1 LPTDLFTDATVA
13 ARIKDKAMAPKDV
26 SNHPF
31 IGRLQQAVGPDNVLT
46 SGDDRQFYSHDV
58 YRQLETPLAVV
69 RPGSVEELARVVG
82 MATSEGIAVVPRG
95 GGASYSD
102 GYASTTEDAIS
113 IDTSR
118 LNKIVVNERDM
129 YVTVE
134 CGTPWAELYET
145 LKAKGLRTPFWGP
158 FSGLKATVGG
168 SMSQGSVSLG
178 SSLYGVSA
186 DSVLSLEVVLADGTI
201 LKTGS
206 AAAANGT
213 PFFRHYGPDLSAL
226 FTGDTGAMGIK
237 ARITLRLI
245 KLPPVKMSV
254 SFGFQTFEGM
264 AAGMEAAAKVGVVS
278 DNFGLNPRLQKAWL
292 GRTNMKQSMDAAF
305 NVYKTARNP
314 IDGFFK
320 LIRMA
325 IAGKSFLDKSE
336 YSAHFICEGVDEA
349 HARSL
354 CVAVRNAV
362 APHGVEVPNTI
373 PTVVASMPF
382 MPLYPIMG
390 PAGERW
396 VPLHGILPFSQVK
409 AFHDKLTALHQKYAA
424 QMEAN
429 KIVSAAMFTTIST
442 TGFLYEPVFYWQD
455 KRHLYHNR
463 YLPQDFLSQ
472 LPTYAENPEGRK
484 LVEEMRAGIREI
496 FASCGAVHMQV
507 GKSYPYMKNRD
518 PRNAEMVKSIKAL
531 LDPKRLIN
539 PGSLGL

>member
-1 LPTDLFTDATVA
+1 
-13 ARIKDKAMAPKDV
+13 MAPKDV
-26 SNHPF
+26 SAHPL
-31 IGRLQQAVGPDNVLT
+31 IPRLVQAVGAENVLT
-46 SGDDRQFYSHDV
+46 SVDDRQFYSHDV
-58 YRQLETPLAVV
+58 YRQMETPLAVV

-82 MATSEGIAVVPRG
+82 TATAEGVAIVPRG

-102 GYASTTEDAIS
+102 GYCATTEDSIS

-118 LNKIVVNERDM
+118 LNKISVNARDM
-129 YVTVE
+129 TVTVE
-134 CGTPWAELYET
+134 SGATWAELYET
-145 LKAKGLRTPFWGP
+145 LSKQGLRTPFWGP

-178 SSLYGVSA
+178 SSLYGPSA
-186 DSVLSLEVVLADGTI
+186 DSVLAMDVVLADGTI

-226 FTGDTGAMGIK
+226 FTNDTGAMGVK

-245 KLPPVKMSV
+245 KHPPVKMSV
-254 SFGFQTFEGM
+254 SFGFQNFEGM
-264 AAGMEAAAKVGVVS
+264 AAGMEAAAKEGVVADS
-278 DNFGLNPRLQKAWL
+278 FGLNPRLQKAWL
-292 GRTNMKQSMDAAF
+292 GRTNMKQSLDAAF

-314 IDGFFK
+314 IDGLFK

-336 YSAHFICEGVDEA
+336 YSAHFICEGVDES
-349 HARSL
+349 HVRSL
-354 CVAVRNAV
+354 AAAVRRAV
-362 APHGVEVPNTI
+362 EPHGVEVPNTI

-396 VPLHGILPFSQVK
+396 VPLHGILPFSAVK
-409 AFHDKLTALHQKYAA
+409 PFHDKLMAFHQKYAA
-424 QMEAN
+424 QMEQH

-442 TGFLYEPVFYWQD
+442 TGFLYEPVFYWED
-455 KRHLYHNR
+455 KRHLYHDR
-463 YLPQDFLSQ
+463 YLPQDFLSL

-484 LVEEMRAGIREI
+484 LVEEMRVGIREL
-496 FASCGAVHMQV
+496 FASCGAVHLQV
-507 GKSYPYMKNRD
+507 GKSYPYMKGRD
-518 PRNAEMVKSIKAL
+518 ARNAEMVKSVKAL

>member
-1 LPTDLFTDATVA
+1 
-13 ARIKDKAMAPKDV
+13 MAPKDV
-26 SNHPF
+26 TTHPL
-31 IGRLQQAVGPDNVLT
+31 ILRLAQAVGPDHVLT
-46 SGDDRQFYSHDV
+46 SAEDRVFYSHDV

-82 MATSEGIAVVPRG
+82 MATAEGVAIVPRG

-102 GYASTTEDAIS
+102 GYCATTDNSIS

-118 LNKIVVNERDM
+118 LNKISVNERDM
-129 YVTVE
+129 TVTVE
-134 CGTPWAELYET
+134 SGVTWAELYDT
-145 LKAKGLRTPFWGP
+145 LSKKGLRTPFWGP

-178 SSLYGVSA
+178 SSLYGPSA
-186 DSVLSLEVVLADGTI
+186 DSVLSMDVVLADGSI

-226 FTGDTGAMGIK
+226 FTGDTGAMGVK

-245 KLPPVKMSV
+245 KHPPVKMSV

-264 AAGMEAAAKVGVVS
+264 AAGMEAAAKEGVVS
-278 DNFGLNPRLQKAWL
+278 DSFGLNPRLQRAWL

-314 IDGFFK
+314 IDGLFK

-325 IAGKSFLDKSE
+325 VAGKSFLDKSE
-336 YSAHFICEGVDEA
+336 YSAHFICEGVDAA

-354 CVAVRNAV
+354 LAAVRRAV
-362 APHGVEVPNTI
+362 EPHGIEVPNTI

-396 VPLHGILPFSQVK
+396 VPLHGILPFSAVK
-409 AFHDKLTALHQKYAA
+409 PFHDKLTAFHQQYAA
-424 QMEAN
+424 QMEKHN
-429 KIVSAAMFTTIST
+429 IVTAAMFTTIST

-455 KRHLYHNR
+455 TRHLYHER
-463 YLPQDFLSQ
+463 YLPQDFLGL
-472 LPTYAENPEGRK
+472 LPTYGENPEGRK
-484 LVEEMRAGIREI
+484 LVEEMRAGIRAI
-496 FASCGAVHMQV
+496 FASCGAVHLQV
-507 GKSYPYMKNRD
+507 GKSYPYMKDRE
-518 PRNAEMVKSIKAL
+518 PRNAEMVKAVKAL
-531 LDPKRLIN
+531 VDPKRLMN